1 MGCPC
6 RSSGHGAFGRLR
18 VLVFLAVLWLWSVPS
33 HAYDQAVKIGVLALR
48 GPTQAARMWAPMA
61 VYLTSKLPGHVF
73 TIVPLG
79 FNDVVPAVEGEKV
92 DFVLVNSGIYID
104 LADRYG
110 ADRIATLRNRD
121 RDRWYTEFG
130 GVIFT
135 RADRADIR
143 ILGDLKGKSFMA
155 VDETSFGGW
164 WAAWR
169 ELRTAGIEPERDFRP
184 MRHGATQDA
193 VVYAVRDGLVDAGTV
208 RTDTLERMAAEGRID
223 LSDYHVLNRQ
233 HHEGFG
239 FLSSTRLYPEW
250 PIAKLRHTPEEL
262 SQRVAEALL
271 QMPPDSE
278 AARAAQSAGWA
289 APLDYQ
295 PVRDLLMELRAALP
309 GTKDGKISLPALLQ
323 QHSRRLLLAA
333 LGVLSLGL
341 AAAYV
346 VTLKRRLGRVRTQLR
361 QSRDA
366 LQEANRKIEL
376 VHAQLLQSE
385 KMASIGQLAA
395 GVAHEINN
403 PIGYINSNLGTL
415 ANYVRDL
422 LGVLST
428 YEELERDFAHEP
440 GIQARLRHVK
450 VKMDLDYLKQD
461 LADLVRESQE
471 GVAHI
476 KQIVQDLQTFS
487 HADDGEWRWADLHKG
502 LESTLNIVWNE
513 LKYKAEVVKEYG
525 ELPRVHCVP
534 SQLNQVFMNLL
545 VNAAQAIE
553 ERGAIVI
560 RTGRTGDDWVWVEIS
575 DTGCGIEPEVLPS
588 IFDPFFTTKQVGKGT
603 GLGLALSRGIV
614 ERHGG
619 RIEIESEAG
628 KGTTFI
634 IHLPVGT
641 ELAEQPQEKI
651 LGAAV
656 S

>member
-1 MGCPC
+1 M
-6 RSSGHGAFGRLR
+6 
-18 VLVFLAVLWLWSVPS
+18 PS
-33 HAYDQAVKIGVLALR
+33 HAYDQVVKIGVLALR
-48 GPTQAARMWAPMA
+48 GPTQAARMWSPMA

-262 SQRVAEALL
+262 SRRVAEALL

-295 PVRDLLMELRAALP
+295 PVRDLLMELRVGPP

-323 QHSRRLLLAA
+323 QHSRWFLLAA

-575 DTGCGIEPEVLPS
+575 DTGCGIEPEVLPC

-619 RIEIESEAG
+619 RIEIESKAG

>member
-6 RSSGHGAFGRLR
+6 RSSGHGAFGRLCA
-18 VLVFLAVLWLWSVPS
+18 LVFLAILWFWNVPS
-33 HAYDQAVKIGVLALR
+33 HAYDRSVKIGVLALR
-48 GPTQAARMWAPMA
+48 GPTQAARMWSPMA

-79 FNDVVPAVEGEKV
+79 FDDVYAAVEREKV
-92 DFVLVNSGIYID
+92 DFVLVNPGIYIE
-104 LADRYG
+104 LMDRYG
-110 ADRIATLRNRD
+110 VDRIATLRNRD

-143 ILGDLKGKSFMA
+143 TLNDLKGKSFMA

-169 ELRTAGIEPERDFRP
+169 ELRTAGIDPERDFRP
-184 MRHGATQDA
+184 LRYGTTHDA

-208 RTDTLERMAAEGRID
+208 RTDTLERMAAEGRIE

-295 PVRDLLMELRAALP
+295 PVRDLLMELRAGP
-309 GTKDGKISLPALLQ
+309 DTKDGMNALPALLQ
-323 QHSRRLLLAA
+323 RHSRWFLLAA
-333 LGVLSLGL
+333 FGVLGLGL

-346 VTLKRRLGRVRTQLR
+346 VTLKRRLGQVQPQLR

-366 LQEANRKIEL
+366 LQEANRKLEMM
-376 VHAQLLQSE
+376 HAQLLQSE

-422 LGVLST
+422 LGVLSA
-428 YEELERDFAHEP
+428 YEELEKSLAHKP
-440 GIQARLRHVK
+440 DIQARLQHVR

-525 ELPRVHCVP
+525 ELPPIHCVP

-553 ERGAIVI
+553 ERGVIVI

-575 DTGCGIEPEVLPS
+575 DTGCGIAPEVLPS
-588 IFDPFFTTKQVGKGT
+588 IFDPFFTTKQAGKGT
-603 GLGLALSRGIV
+603 GLGLALSRDII
-614 ERHGG
+614 ERHDG
-619 RIEIESEAG
+619 RIEVESKVG

-634 IHLPVGT
+634 VHLPVGAGLM
-641 ELAEQPQEKI
+641 ELPQKKI
-651 LGAAV
+651 PGAAV

>member
-1 MGCPC
+1 M
-6 RSSGHGAFGRLR
+6 
-18 VLVFLAVLWLWSVPS
+18 PS

-48 GPTQAARMWAPMA
+48 GPTQAARMWSPMA

-262 SQRVAEALL
+262 SRRVAEALL

-295 PVRDLLMELRAALP
+295 PVRDLLMELRVGPP

-323 QHSRRLLLAA
+323 QHSRWFLLAA

-619 RIEIESEAG
+619 RIEIESKAG

>member
-1 MGCPC
+1 M
-6 RSSGHGAFGRLR
+6 
-18 VLVFLAVLWLWSVPS
+18 PS
-33 HAYDQAVKIGVLALR
+33 HAYDQVVKIGVLALR
-48 GPTQAARMWAPMA
+48 GPTQAARMWSPMA

-135 RADRADIR
+135 RADRVDIR

-262 SQRVAEALL
+262 SRRVAEALL

-295 PVRDLLMELRAALP
+295 PVRDLLMELRVGPP

-323 QHSRRLLLAA
+323 QHSRWFLLAA

>member
-1 MGCPC
+1 M
-6 RSSGHGAFGRLR
+6 
-18 VLVFLAVLWLWSVPS
+18 PS
-33 HAYDQAVKIGVLALR
+33 YAYDQVVKIGVLALR
-48 GPTQAARMWAPMA
+48 GPTQAARMWSPMA

-135 RADRADIR
+135 RADRVDIR

-262 SQRVAEALL
+262 SRRVAEALL

-295 PVRDLLMELRAALP
+295 PVRDLLMELRVGPP

-323 QHSRRLLLAA
+323 QHSRWFLLAA